1 MGRLPEGFEQGRKRG
16 FRRARAFRM
25 AAHAVDH
32 DQKNRL
38 IGGRYRDPIL
48 VLFTVAD
55 EADVSRL
62 YLQ

>member
-1 MGRLPEGFEQGRKRG
+1 
-16 FRRARAFRM
+16 M